1 YIKGKENRVVDA
13 LSRRKH
19 ISALI
24 TLRNQFKDE
33 VKSASESDIYFQ
45 QVKVALAAEPK
56 DERYKGFHFDNE
68 GILRYENR

>member
-1 YIKGKENRVVDA
+1 KENRVSDA

-19 ISALI
+19 ISTLI
-24 TLRNQFKDE
+24 TLRTQFKDE

-56 DERYKGFHFDNE
+56 DE
-68 GILRYENR
+68 

>member
-1 YIKGKENRVVDA
+1 KENRVADA

-24 TLRNQFKDE
+24 TLRTQFKDE

-45 QVKVALAAEPK
+45 QVKAALVVEPN
-56 DERYKGFHFDNE
+56 DE
-68 GILRYENR
+68 